1 MIAEQYIKDGIRLR
15 KSYIENIK
23 EIVKLEPLINK
34 RKKNFDD
41 LKVEMESIVFSDKND
56 IRKTVELNN
65 SLIQLDKEVKKVQ
78 ELVRPFYD
86 KIESLKSERDRL
98 YVAIKEKY
106 PNITDQQI
114 ENEIMERVSE

>member
-86 KIESLKSERDRL
+86 KIEALKSERDRL

>member
-86 KIESLKSERDRL
+86 KIEALKSERDRI

>member
-78 ELVRPFYD
+78 ELVRPLYD

>member
-114 ENEIMERVSE
+114 ENEIMERVNE